1 MILDLICIW
10 IICVLVIDIS
20 GFIDSIKYGI
30 SYFLTKG
37 KIPTTDYRL
46 KPLDCSFCMNFYC
59 GLIYI
64 ICIGEFSLPVV
75 AFILMLS
82 VFTPILKDI
91 IILLKDIFIKLINK
105 FYEQDTT
112 R

>member
-10 IICVLVIDIS
+10 FICVLVIDIS

-46 KPLDCSFCMNFYC
+46 KPLDCSLCATTWC
-59 GLIYI
+59 GLIYVLVTNQ
-64 ICIGEFSLPVV
+64 FSFPIM
-75 AFILMLS
+75 AFILLLA

-91 IILLKDIFIKLINK
+91 IILLKDICIKIINK
-105 FYEQDTT
+105 FYE
-112 R
+112 

>member
-1 MILDLICIW
+1 MILNLICIW
-10 IICVLVIDIS
+10 IICVVVIDIS

-30 SYFLTKG
+30 SYLLTKG
-37 KIPTTDYRL
+37 KIPSSDYRI
-46 KPLDCSFCMNFYC
+46 KPIDCSFCMNFWI

-64 ICIGEFSLPVV
+64 ICIGEFSLPAV

-91 IILLKDIFIKLINK
+91 IILLKDVCIKLIDK
-105 FYEQDTT
+105 FYD
-112 R
+112 